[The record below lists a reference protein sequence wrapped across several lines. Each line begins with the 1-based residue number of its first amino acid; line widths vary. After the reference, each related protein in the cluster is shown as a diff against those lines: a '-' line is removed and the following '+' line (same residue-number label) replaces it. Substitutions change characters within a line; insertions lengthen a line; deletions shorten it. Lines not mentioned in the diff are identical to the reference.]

1 MNKLNKHKSHR
12 VTEVERPNIEEYP
25 MVQGLLFV
33 GIEPLIVQN
42 QPTNKAR
49 NKKTLGFQV
58 DRILHQRLLD
68 AAWRKKKSL
77 SSLLRGYC
85 EDSLFMEIIEAG
97 EDLKA

>member
-1 MNKLNKHKSHR
+1 MKKLKDESGHLM
-12 VTEVERPNIEEYP
+12 TEVEHPNIQESS
-25 MVQGLLFV
+25 VKQILLFV
-33 GIEPLIVQN
+33 GMEPLNVQS
-42 QPTNKAR
+42 QSTNKAR

-58 DRILHQRLLD
+58 DNILHQRLLD

-97 EDLKA
+97 EELKA